1 MFSALEGSR
10 MSVVSR
16 DAEMELHEACSMRD
30 RARLV
35 NASCW
40 DAAGDGLERG
50 NEDIGRRLLIA
61 ACGVFE
67 TPEHEKKGRDGP

>member
-1 MFSALEGSR
+1 

-16 DAEMELHEACSMRD
+16 DAEMELQEACSMRD

-50 NEDIGRRLLIA
+50 SEDIGKRLLIA
-61 ACGVFE
+61 AYRMFR
-67 TPEHEKKGRDGP
+67 TPKREKGGRDGP